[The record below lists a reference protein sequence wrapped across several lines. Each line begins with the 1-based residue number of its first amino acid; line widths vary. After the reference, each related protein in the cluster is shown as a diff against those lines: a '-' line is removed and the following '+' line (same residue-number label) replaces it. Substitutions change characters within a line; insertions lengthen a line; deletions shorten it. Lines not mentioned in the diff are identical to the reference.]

1 MAHRKKKEAPKEVVE
16 PVSEGDAEANR
27 KAMEDAIVQT
37 NETAKK
43 QAVEVV
49 VKALVEQDTMHPA
62 ADDTVKGLN
71 MGLKGTGEM
80 IASQVLA
87 IRAQKAYTDELKRKG
102 EEYRKSAEAKASE
115 YLDTNIAFL
124 NDLIQN
130 DKTNPKDKMNAL
142 KLIKDVVSSLG
153 NKNVFTINID
163 NRKVEWAFN
172 PKDWA
177 LGTAGEVLHIPTM
190 EKTKTD
196 IQVEGEK
203 ALHPTCIRNGCFRAK
218 EARMMKT
225 VMSEDVPSEPSPP
238 QEPSP

>member
-1 MAHRKKKEAPKEVVE
+1 MARKKKEKPTQVIE
-16 PVSEGDAEANR
+16 PLSEGVAEANR
-27 KAMEDAIVQT
+27 RAMEDAITQT

-43 QAVEVV
+43 DAVKVLAQAV
-49 VKALVEQDTMHPA
+49 VEQDTMHPA
-62 ADDTVKGLN
+62 ADDVVKGKN

-80 IASQVLA
+80 IASQVFA
-87 IRAQKAYTDELKRKG
+87 IRNQKAYTDELKKRG

-153 NKNVFTINID
+153 NKNIFTLNID
-163 NRKVEWAFN
+163 NRKVDMHFN
-172 PKDWA
+172 PKDWM
-177 LGTAGEVLHIPTM
+177 LGESGELLHIPTVD
-190 EKTKTD
+190 KTKDD

-203 ALHPTCIRNGCFRAK
+203 ALHASCIRNGCFRQK
-218 EARMMKT
+218 EAKMMKT
-225 VMSEDVPSEPSPP
+225 VMSPDVAEETSPS